1 MENEAD
7 NNQVKPID
15 MENMKISKLAW
26 KISLPMI
33 ISLISIALYGIIDT
47 IFVSKTG
54 KNALTAIVL
63 VYPIQN
69 IITAIALGLGTG
81 INSLLSRTRGEKNNE
96 KCKKIVVNG
105 IKLTFLSWIITAII
119 SYIIS
124 NKIFYFFTNNK
135 EIVDLGS
142 IYFRIIGVF
151 SIGTFFQIT
160 TERILESYGKTKD
173 SMLIQISGAVIN
185 LILDPILIFGINGS
199 RGLGIKGAAIAT
211 IIGQCTG
218 MIYGTYLII
227 RKYNMIKTK
236 HILEIKFDNIIIK
249 EIYKV
254 GFPTTL
260 LEIATS
266 MITFILNKI
275 LISINN
281 YAVDVWG
288 IYTKIQKFV
297 LITIYGLNYGMI
309 PIVGY
314 NIGAKKI
321 NRVKETIKYFLKA
334 SIIITLVGT
343 LIFIV
348 FPKTLLGWFTNSDET
363 IKLGIKAFRI
373 LAFGLVFGGIS
384 LVISATFQSFGEGNY
399 SLIVNLCRKI
409 FISLPIIY
417 IFKGIFGVTVVWYAT
432 VIAEIIATIVAII
445 LIKKIF
451 NKYELDNKF

>member
-47 IFVSKTG
+47 I
-54 KNALTAIVL
+54 
-63 VYPIQN
+63 PIQN

-288 IYTKIQKFV
+288 IYGRIQKFV

>member
-7 NNQVKPID
+7 NNQVKSID

-33 ISLISIALYGIIDT
+33 ISMISIALYGIIDT

-288 IYTKIQKFV
+288 IYGRIQKFV

>member
-7 NNQVKPID
+7 NNQVKSID

-33 ISLISIALYGIIDT
+33 ISMISIALYGIIDT

-288 IYTKIQKFV
+288 IYMKIQKFV